1 MLKHILVF
9 LLGILALTGCSS
21 SDKVSEQPTVVTLS
35 LVADKGVNPNVYG
48 EPSPIELQVFE
59 LEDDS
64 MFLSADFD
72 QINEDYK
79 KVLKSNYVDVY
90 DYVLT
95 PGQFKFVEDI
105 EVDEDTRYI
114 AVLAKFAEPELS
126 DWKKAVKIINL
137 GHRYHLLMLFKDYD
151 VELQKVE

>member
-1 MLKHILVF
+1 M
-9 LLGILALTGCSS
+9 
-21 SDKVSEQPTVVTLS
+21 
-35 LVADKGVNPNVYG
+35 VADKGVNPNVYG